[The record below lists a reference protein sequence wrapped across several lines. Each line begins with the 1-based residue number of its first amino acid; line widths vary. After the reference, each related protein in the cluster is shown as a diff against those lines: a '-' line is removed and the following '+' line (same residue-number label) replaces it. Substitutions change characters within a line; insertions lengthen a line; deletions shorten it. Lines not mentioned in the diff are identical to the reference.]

1 MLFMSVF
8 GKNKQEDLPKTE
20 QSSAAASNGI
30 TEDHDLLEA
39 TQANLNE
46 KQANEDDILLAGGEI
61 ETKMSIT
68 NGSVGAI
75 KTAYEIKKQNSALP
89 NFSNKPVAAQQ
100 SASDE
105 EKKYNFKTKNQQK
118 SNNLLE
124 TLIAN
129 GVLTHD
135 QVRVAETQAK
145 KTGDSIVDTLIH
157 LNFVTESVIHGL
169 FENRSNDNNDKVHLI
184 DMIPDME
191 LLKNIPISFAME
203 HKVIPISKKQNKII
217 VASSSPYDIVL
228 SDQLSSLFHGA
239 EIEMI
244 PYQETEL
251 ISAIDKFYNGNVI
264 ADLSNILSEMEL
276 NVDNAKAADT
286 DKENKPVVKFVN
298 ALIYEAIHCGASDIH
313 IEPDEMFVRIRMRI
327 DGVLMNKTIVHKNYW
342 SGICIRVKV
351 LSGMNIAESR
361 KPQDGGMKMTIQGR
375 EIDFRVSAIPTIY
388 GENIVIRVLD
398 KTHNLSS
405 LKDLGF
411 NKQNLKLIDLA
422 LQKPEGIIISTGPTG
437 SGKTTTLYSIL
448 SMINDMADNIMTL
461 EEPVEYRLPMIRQ
474 SEINNRA
481 GFDFASGLRSLL
493 RQDPDVI
500 FLGEIRDKETAE
512 IAVRASMTGH
522 QVFSTLHTN
531 NALSAVTRLIDIG
544 IQPYMLSDSLTA
556 VLAQRLVRKL
566 CPDCKKTEAMSDE
579 IKQAFGLPNDKTCNF
594 CSPVGCEKC
603 NQTGYRGRIIVS
615 EVLFV
620 DAEIKNAIAT
630 NINIKELTD
639 LANKKGFVS
648 MQKDAIIKVAKGIT
662 SLEEVKRVV
671 DMTEYTRHFESQT
684 IQ

>member
-1 MLFMSVF
+1 MLFMGVF
-8 GKNKQEDLPKTE
+8 GKKKKEDSPKTE
-20 QSSAAASNGI
+20 LVDTMKQKEGEEYKDKQVSS
-30 TEDHDLLEA
+30 LESTDA
-39 TQANLNE
+39 THTSQ
-46 KQANEDDILLAGGEI
+46 DDILEAGGEI
-61 ETKMSIT
+61 EFRTSIT
-68 NGSVGAI
+68 NDNVEVAKQADG
-75 KTAYEIKKQNSALP
+75 IKKKNLELSDLSTKQLP
-89 NFSNKPVAAQQ
+89 TEQQ
-100 SASDE
+100 SNSDD
-105 EKKYNFKTKNQQK
+105 EKKYNFKTKKQQK
-118 SNNLLE
+118 SNNLLA
-124 TLIAN
+124 TLIAK
-129 GVLTHD
+129 GVLTKD
-135 QVRVAETQAK
+135 QVRVAEMQAK
-145 KTGDSIVDTLIH
+145 KTGDSTVDALIH

-169 FENRSNDNNDKVHLI
+169 FFFISNDDCKVNLI
-184 DMIPDME
+184 DMLPDMD

-217 VASSSPYDIVL
+217 VASISPYDIVL

-276 NVDNAKAADT
+276 NVDNAKATDA

-298 ALIYEAIHCGASDIH
+298 ALMYEAIHCGASDIH

-342 SGICIRVKV
+342 SGICVRVKV

-398 KTHNLSS
+398 KTHSLSS

-500 FLGEIRDKETAE
+500 FLGEIRDKETAD
-512 IAVRASMTGH
+512 IAVRASITGH

-531 NALSAVTRLIDIG
+531 NAISAITRLLDIG
-544 IQPYMLSDSLTA
+544 IQPYMLSDSITA

-566 CPDCKKTEAMSDE
+566 CPDCKKTEAMTDE
-579 IKQAFGLPNDKTCNF
+579 MKTAFGLPNDKTCNF
-594 CSPVGCEKC
+594 CSPVGCERC

-630 NINIKELTD
+630 RMNIKDLTD
-639 LANKKGFVS
+639 LAKKKGFVS

-671 DMTEYTRHFESQT
+671 DMTEYTRHFDIQT